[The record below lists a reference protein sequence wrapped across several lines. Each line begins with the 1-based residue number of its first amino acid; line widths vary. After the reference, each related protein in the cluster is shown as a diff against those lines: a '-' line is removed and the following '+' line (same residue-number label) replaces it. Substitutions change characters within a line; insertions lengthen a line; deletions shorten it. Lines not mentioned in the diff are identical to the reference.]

1 MTSLS
6 LDFIQDKAV
15 ACYSFKIWIAE
26 EVLME
31 KEFRF
36 RKLQRL
42 LESSLI
48 SKQHKYF
55 WLINQ
60 MTW

>member
-6 LDFIQDKAV
+6 LDLVQDKAV
-15 ACYSFKIWIAE
+15 AFYSFKIWIAE

-36 RKLQRL
+36 RKLQTFRT
-42 LESSLI
+42 EFN
-48 SKQHKYF
+48 K
-55 WLINQ
+55 
-60 MTW
+60 